1 MKKKWENKIDN
12 FIINFV
18 TKRLNIL
25 FIVAISIL
33 AITIRYMFRD
43 VRSSDYNI
51 YVSNW
56 GAYFMENG
64 GLLAI
69 KSINSDYNVP
79 YLYILA
85 GLSYLPV
92 NFLYAV
98 KAVSILF
105 DFGIAVIAYKIVN
118 KILQGKPNAR
128 FMAVIVY
135 SVVLFIPTV
144 IINSSSWAQCDTIFL
159 HENNEKSRASP
170 HFTAAQPIFV
180 LAGIARR
187 RKECST

>member
-79 YLYILA
+79 YLYI
-85 GLSYLPV
+85 Y
-92 NFLYAV
+92 
-98 KAVSILF
+98 
-105 DFGIAVIAYKIVN
+105 
-118 KILQGKPNAR
+118 
-128 FMAVIVY
+128 
-135 SVVLFIPTV
+135 
-144 IINSSSWAQCDTIFL
+144 
-159 HENNEKSRASP
+159 
-170 HFTAAQPIFV
+170 
-180 LAGIARR
+180 
-187 RKECST
+187 